1 MNIKVDVED
10 LKPKEQNMQT
20 GMLAT
25 ETVRCQEDQQPGA
38 SATSAAFGSVSY
50 PQTED
55 LYALKVKTFLS
66 VIKDS
71 LHTTKPQSIEECNQ
85 FLEYAKAMKVVIV
98 GASEGSLVITVKC
111 ESLMILEELWTDYSS
126 GHLGEVVQNCFV
138 TEKIL
143 KELNLAELRLKTTMD
158 VEEYNACKM
167 FFEKDALRGWQKECN
182 KAWSYDEIFAKG
194 NLNENH
200 QSFHMKYGRVHVMK
214 G

>member
-1 MNIKVDVED
+1 MNIKVDVDD
-10 LKPKEQNMQT
+10 LKPEEQNMQT

-25 ETVRCQEDQQPGA
+25 ETVRCQEDQQPGE

-55 LYALKVKTFLS
+55 LYALRVKTFLS

-71 LHTTKPQSIEECNQ
+71 LQTTKPQSIEECYQ

-98 GASEGSLVITVKC
+98 GVSEGSLVITVKC

-143 KELNLAELRLKTTMD
+143 KELNLAELRLKTTID

-167 FFEKDALRGWQKECN
+167 FFEKDALRGW
-182 KAWSYDEIFAKG
+182 
-194 NLNENH
+194 
-200 QSFHMKYGRVHVMK
+200 
-214 G
+214 

>member
-1 MNIKVDVED
+1 MKKPCYGRIKFECYNLIGVELNVKVDVDD
-10 LKPKEQNMQT
+10 LKPEEQNMQT

-25 ETVRCQEDQQPGA
+25 ESVRCQEVQQPGV

-55 LYALKVKTFLS
+55 LYALRVKTFLS
-66 VIKDS
+66 IIKDS

-158 VEEYNACKM
+158 IEEYNACKM
-167 FFEKDALRGWQKECN
+167 FFEKDALRGW
-182 KAWSYDEIFAKG
+182 
-194 NLNENH
+194 
-200 QSFHMKYGRVHVMK
+200 
-214 G
+214 

>member
-1 MNIKVDVED
+1 MNIKVDVDD
-10 LKPKEQNMQT
+10 LKPEEQNMQT

-55 LYALKVKTFLS
+55 LYALRVKTFLS
-66 VIKDS
+66 IIKDS

-85 FLEYAKAMKVVIV
+85 FLEYAKAMKLIIT
-98 GASEGSLVITVKC
+98 GTSEGSLVITVKC

-158 VEEYNACKM
+158 IEEYYACKM
-167 FFEKDALRGWQKECN
+167 FLEKDALRGWWKECN
-182 KAWSYDEIFAKG
+182 KAWSYNKISVKG
-194 NLNENH
+194 
-200 QSFHMKYGRVHVMK
+200 FG
-214 G
+214 